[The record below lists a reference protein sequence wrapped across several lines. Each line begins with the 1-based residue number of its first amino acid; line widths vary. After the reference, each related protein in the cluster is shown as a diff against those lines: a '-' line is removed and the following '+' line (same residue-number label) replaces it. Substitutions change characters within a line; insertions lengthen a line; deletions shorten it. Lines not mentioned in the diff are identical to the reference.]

1 VNSKRITLKQ
11 IAYELN
17 VSISTVSKSLK
28 NSAEISLET
37 RNKIIA
43 FAKEHNYRPNNIA
56 LSLKH
61 RKTKTIGIIIPEIV
75 HYFFSTVINGA
86 EKFANQMGYNV
97 IIAVSNESFEKEVL
111 NMETLADSSIDG
123 IIMSV
128 AKETLKT
135 QDFHHIQETIDFGIP
150 VVLFDRVLNDIACD
164 KVIVDDKTGAEK
176 AVQNLLDKGCRN
188 ILLVST
194 QDYINVGKLRTQ
206 GYLEAL
212 KKNHM
217 IADNRL
223 MIKAQDL
230 KNPEQAVF
238 ELEEQI
244 DQAIG
249 ENSAIDGIFCVN
261 EIYAAAALKVLKKR
275 KIHVPNDISIICFT
289 DGFISK
295 YSSPTL
301 TTVSQHGEEIG
312 ASSAQMLIDKLTNK
326 TPLYSHSTKI
336 IECTLVQRESS

>member
-1 VNSKRITLKQ
+1 MNSKRITLKQ

-86 EKFANQMGYNV
+86 EKYANQMGYNV

-301 TTVSQHGEEIG
+301 TTVSQHGEKIG

-326 TPLYSHSTKI
+326 TPLYSNSTKI
-336 IECTLVQRESS
+336 IECTIVQRESS

>member
-1 VNSKRITLKQ
+1 MNAKRITLKQ
-11 IAYELN
+11 IAHELN

-28 NSAEISLET
+28 NSSEIGEET
-37 RNKIIA
+37 RSKIIA
-43 FAKEHNYRPNNIA
+43 FAKQHNYRPNNIA

-61 RKTKTIGIIIPEIV
+61 RKTKTIGIIIPEVV
-75 HYFFSTVINGA
+75 HYFFSTVIDGA
-86 EKFANQMGYNV
+86 EKYANKMGYNV

-164 KVIVDDKTGAEK
+164 KVVVDDKSGAEK
-176 AVQNLLDKGCRN
+176 ATQSLLDKGCRN

-206 GYLEAL
+206 GYIEAL
-212 KKNHM
+212 KKNHI

-223 MIKAQDL
+223 MIKTKDL
-230 KNPEQAVF
+230 MNPEQAMY
-238 ELEEQI
+238 ELEKKIEQTI
-244 DQAIG
+244 EQ
-249 ENSAIDGIFCVN
+249 NPSIDGIFCVN

-275 KIHVPNDISIICFT
+275 AIHVPNDISIICFT

-301 TTVSQHGEEIG
+301 TTVSQHGEKIG
-312 ASSAQMLIDKLTNK
+312 ASAAQMLIDKLTSK
-326 TPLYSHSTKI
+326 TPLANYSTKV
-336 IECTLVQRESS
+336 IECTIVQRESS

>member
-1 VNSKRITLKQ
+1 MKPKRITLKQ
-11 IAYELN
+11 IAHELG

-28 NSAEISLET
+28 NSPEIGQET

-56 LSLKH
+56 LSLKN
-61 RKTKTIGIIIPEIV
+61 RKTKTIGIIIPEVV

-86 EKFANQMGYNV
+86 EKYANQMGYNV

-150 VVLFDRVLNDIACD
+150 VVLFDRVFNDIPCD
-164 KVIVDDKTGAEK
+164 KVVVNDKEGAEK
-176 AVQNLLDKGCRN
+176 ATQHLITKGRRN

-206 GYLEAL
+206 GYLESL
-212 KKNHM
+212 KKNHI

-223 MIKAQDL
+223 IIKALDL
-230 KNPEQAVF
+230 VNPEKAVF
-238 ELEEQI
+238 ELEKLIE
-244 DQAIG
+244 QAI
-249 ENSAIDGIFCVN
+249 EQNPSIDAIFCVN
-261 EIYAAAALKVLKKR
+261 EIYAAAALKILKKK
-275 KIHVPNDISIICFT
+275 KIRVPAEISVICFT

-295 YSSPTL
+295 YSSPPL
-301 TTVSQHGEEIG
+301 TTVSQHGEKIG
-312 ASSAQMLIDKLTNK
+312 ASAAKMLIDKLTNK
-326 TPLYSHSTKI
+326 TPFTQHTTKV
-336 IECTLVQRESS
+336 IECTIVEREST

>member
-86 EKFANQMGYNV
+86 EKYANQMGYNV

-301 TTVSQHGEEIG
+301 TTVSQHGEKIG

-326 TPLYSHSTKI
+326 TPLYSNSTKI
-336 IECTLVQRESS
+336 IECTIVQRESS